1 METTSIST
9 LQIDPIGSGT
19 ERNRISMNANETYNP
34 NADTEPFTFTTEQND
49 INEGLDQS
57 TVNLLINGLQQ
68 ASVSG
73 ATKLPSRDIPMQPS
87 YHTNDEQVRPNYIPT
102 PSKHN
107 YHYIDDN
114 ENNESIIKNYN
125 KQAKKREAMDEIYN
139 EIQVP
144 LLLAVLYFL
153 FQLPFFKKWLFVYIP
168 GLFLKDGNM
177 NIYGFGFTSFLFG
190 SIFYITNKISTQ
202 LS

>member
-1 METTSIST
+1 METTNISS
-9 LQIDPIGSGT
+9 LQIDPIGPGS
-19 ERNRISMNANETYNP
+19 ERNRISMTANETYNP
-34 NADTEPFTFTTEQND
+34 NSDTEPFTLTTEQTGLD
-49 INEGLDQS
+49 EGLDPS

-102 PSKHN
+102 PAKNN
-107 YHYIDDN
+107 YHYIDDDI
-114 ENNESIIKNYN
+114 NNESIVKNYN
-125 KQAKKREAMDEIYN
+125 KRAKKGELIEDIYDEI
-139 EIQVP
+139 QTP

-190 SIFYITNKISTQ
+190 SVFYIINKISTQ